1 MAQVSIRGVSKT
13 FGQMKALDDVSCEF
27 ANGKF
32 YALLGPSGSG
42 KTTLLR
48 MIAGFEFADSG
59 TILMDGESVDNLP
72 VEKRDIGMV
81 FQNYALFPNM
91 NVFDNVAFG
100 LSVRGTDTTETA
112 RRVGESLE
120 LVKLEGLD
128 KRRPH
133 QLSGGQRQRVALARA
148 LVTNPR
154 VLLLDEPLS
163 ALDRALRVEMEVELR
178 RIQRDVGITTIFVTH
193 DQEEALTMSDHIGIL
208 NAGRMVQEGPPL
220 QVYEHPNSAF
230 SASFLG
236 DSNLL
241 HGTARDGRITL
252 TDGGLIA
259 CANRI
264 DETDGSPATGSIRPE
279 KITIMDS
286 KDSVAD
292 PDRNSLDGTV
302 VSHIFAGSSL
312 TYQIR
317 WNDEILRVFVQ
328 NLSGDIFA
336 DGTPVRL
343 SWKPD
348 DTVAVT
354 HD

>member
-1 MAQVSIRGVSKT
+1 MAQVSVHNVTKT
-13 FGQMKALDDVSCEF
+13 FGSMKALDNVSCEF
-27 ANGKF
+27 TDGKF

-59 TILMDGESVDNLP
+59 TIQIDGESVDNLP
-72 VEKRDIGMV
+72 VEKRGIGMV

-100 LSVRGTDTTETA
+100 LSVRGTDRREIS

-120 LVKLEGLD
+120 LVKLQGLD
-128 KRRPH
+128 KRRSN

-208 NAGRMVQEGPPL
+208 NEGRMVQEGSPL
-220 QVYEHPNSAF
+220 EIYEHPNSAF
-230 SASFLG
+230 SARFLG
-236 DSNLL
+236 ESNLL
-241 HGTARDGRITL
+241 HGMTKNGNIALSDGTEIVCTGTHEH
-252 TDGGLIA
+252 TDGTPIA
-259 CANRI
+259 C
-264 DETDGSPATGSIRPE
+264 SVRPE
-279 KITIMDS
+279 KITVVPDEGS
-286 KDSVAD
+286 QAT
-292 PDRNSLDGTV
+292 PDRNQLKGTI
-302 VSHIFAGSSL
+302 VSHIFAGNSL
-312 TYQIR
+312 TYQVR
-317 WNDEILRVFVQ
+317 WHDDILRVFVQ
-328 NLSGDIFA
+328 NLSGDILPN
-336 DGTPVRL
+336 DSPVVL

-348 DTVAVT
+348 DTVPIA
-354 HD
+354 DD